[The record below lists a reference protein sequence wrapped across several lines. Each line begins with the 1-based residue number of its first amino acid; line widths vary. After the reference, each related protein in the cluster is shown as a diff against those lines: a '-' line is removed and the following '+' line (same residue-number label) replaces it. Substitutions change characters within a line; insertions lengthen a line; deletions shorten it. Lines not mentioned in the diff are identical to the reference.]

1 MKTISRIAYSNDKK
15 NKTRSILIMMSI
27 CLTTMLLVIISTV
40 GNGVIHLQKSQ
51 AAGSYGSNYGL
62 FIAADGTQLKEV
74 ERRAEISDIGIMCT
88 EGILKGNEN
97 GGFVS
102 ADETVRKMLAAD
114 GTQLKEVERRAEIS
128 DIGIMCTEGILKGNE
143 NGGFVSAD
151 ETVRK
156 MLPYNQEYV
165 LKEGTYPEKAQ
176 EIAAGRAF
184 FDAVGYHDVKV
195 GDTVTLEYRSG
206 MQSEYAPVEF
216 TVSGILYDRDEYTI
230 EASYVVFGSQDFYN
244 ERVAEGDRQYNIY
257 FTLSDSANV
266 SMNNVAP
273 VIKEMASYVVFGSQ
287 DFYNERVAEG
297 DRQYNIYFTLSDSA
311 NVSMNNVAP
320 VIKEIA
326 DSCGIDQ
333 KNVIINDLYLQWVLQ
348 PSYEMIVVCGT
359 LILGIVLFSV
369 VVIYNIFQVGI
380 AQKVQEY
387 GKIKALGATRKQMK
401 QLIFREGIL
410 LAVPSIPL
418 GLLFGF
424 LIAKVSFNWLV
435 EQGNLVSSGIK
446 NHQVPL
452 FSLTIM
458 LICIFVSFL
467 TVVLALRKPMK
478 IVSRISPIEATRYLD
493 GSKTQK
499 QGRRKGRK
507 DVTVFSMAMANVTG
521 NPKRTIATIS
531 PIEATRYLDGSKTQ
545 KQGRRKGR
553 KDVTVFSMAMANVT
567 GNPKRTIATILT
579 MGLSCVLF
587 VIISN
592 YVGNI
597 DTEQDVTVFSMAMA
611 NVTGNPKRTIAT
623 ILTMGLSCV
632 LFVIISN
639 YVGNIDTE
647 HEARIAIN
655 HGQFELQL
663 DYSQNYDEAY
673 SENNLDTILQNNPL
687 NDSLI
692 KEIKSIPGVTDVL
705 TREIVSADLNG
716 TKFPV
721 AIVNQEDFE
730 MMRGDGDI
738 GSMDYAQAVK
748 NGDVFFGWSMWME
761 ADGYSAG
768 APITFNFDN
777 GSGTY
782 TYHGKIAGSFVSA
795 DTYLVIPEEVY
806 RSVNPKGTSYGYL
819 WVDCA
824 KKDVASVEQ
833 SLNDLL
839 SDTSHIK
846 LNTYHAELQTAEYA
860 SRMMKLGCYL
870 FMAIVGLIGFMNL
883 ANTMIINIT
892 TKKQEYGVLQAV
904 GMTNK
909 QLNLSLQIQGL
920 IFTVGTI
927 CVALAAGLPLGYAL
941 FSYAKHN
948 GIFGMNVYHVPLIPI
963 LVMILLV
970 GILQIVLSCV
980 LSSNLKKETLVER
993 IRYQG

>member
-1 MKTISRIAYSNDKK
+1 MKTISRIAYSNDKR
-15 NKTRSILIMMSI
+15 NRTRSILIMVAI

-40 GNGVIHLQKSQ
+40 GNGVIRLQKSQ
-51 AAGSYGSNYGL
+51 AASSYGSNYGL
-62 FIAADGTQLKEV
+62 FITADGTQLKEV
-74 ERRAEISDIGIMCT
+74 ERRAEISDIGIMCA

-97 GGFVS
+97 GGFVCMDKT
-102 ADETVRKMLAAD
+102 A
-114 GTQLKEVERRAEIS
+114 
-128 DIGIMCTEGILKGNE
+128 
-143 NGGFVSAD
+143 
-151 ETVRK
+151 RK
-156 MLPYNQEYV
+156 MLPYNKEYE
-165 LKEGTYPEKAQ
+165 LKEGKYPEKMQ

-184 FDAVGYHDVKV
+184 FRAMGYGDVKI
-195 GDTVTLEYRSG
+195 GDTVTLDYRAG
-206 MQSEYAPVEF
+206 MQSEYKSEEF
-216 TVSGILYDRDEYTI
+216 VVSGILYDRDEYTI

-257 FTLSDSANV
+257 FTL
-266 SMNNVAP
+266 
-273 VIKEMASYVVFGSQ
+273 G
-287 DFYNERVAEG
+287 
-297 DRQYNIYFTLSDSA
+297 DSA

-348 PSYEMIVVCGT
+348 PSYEMIMVCGT

-478 IVSRISPIEATRYLD
+478 IVSWISPIEATRYLD

-507 DVTVFSMAMANVTG
+507 
-521 NPKRTIATIS
+521 
-531 PIEATRYLDGSKTQ
+531 
-545 KQGRRKGR
+545 
-553 KDVTVFSMAMANVT
+553 
-567 GNPKRTIATILT
+567 
-579 MGLSCVLF
+579 
-587 VIISN
+587 
-592 YVGNI
+592 
-597 DTEQDVTVFSMAMA
+597 DVTVFSMAMA

-673 SENNLDTILQNNPL
+673 PENNLDTILTDNPL

-692 KEIKSIPGVTDVL
+692 EEIKSIPGVTDVM
-705 TREIVSADLNG
+705 TREIVSVNLNG
-716 TKFPV
+716 TRFPAAV
-721 AIVNQEDFE
+721 VSKKDFNF
-730 MMRGDGDI
+730 MRQDGDI
-738 GSMDYAQAVK
+738 GSMDYDQAVK
-748 NGDVFFGWSMWME
+748 NGDIFFGWSAWME
-761 ADGYSAG
+761 QDGY
-768 APITFNFDN
+768 APGESIVFDFKN
-777 GSGTY
+777 GSETY
-782 TYHGKIAGSFVSA
+782 TYQGKIAGSFVSA
-795 DTYLVIPEEVY
+795 DTYLVIPEGVY
-806 RSVNPKGTSYGYL
+806 RSMNPRGTAYGYL
-819 WVDCA
+819 WVDCD

-833 SLNDLL
+833 SLNTLI
-839 SDTSHIK
+839 SNTSHIK
-846 LNTYHAELQTAEYA
+846 MDTYHAQLQSAEYA

-909 QLNLSLQIQGL
+909 QLNLCLQIQGL

>member
-1 MKTISRIAYSNDKK
+1 MKTISRIAYSNDKR
-15 NKTRSILIMMSI
+15 NRTRSILIMMAI

-40 GNGVIHLQKSQ
+40 GNGVIRLQKSQ
-51 AAGSYGSNYGL
+51 AASSYGSNYGL
-62 FIAADGTQLKEV
+62 FITADGTQLKEV

-97 GGFVS
+97 GGFVCM
-102 ADETVRKMLAAD
+102 DETA
-114 GTQLKEVERRAEIS
+114 
-128 DIGIMCTEGILKGNE
+128 
-143 NGGFVSAD
+143 
-151 ETVRK
+151 RK
-156 MLPYNQEYV
+156 MLPYNKEYE
-165 LKEGTYPEKAQ
+165 LKEGKYPEKMQ

-184 FDAVGYHDVKV
+184 FRAMGYGDVKI
-195 GDTVTLEYRSG
+195 GDTVTLDYRAG
-206 MQSEYAPVEF
+206 MQSEYKPEEF
-216 TVSGILYDRDEYTI
+216 VVSGILYDRDEYTI

-257 FTLSDSANV
+257 FTLGDSANV
-266 SMNNVAP
+266 S
-273 VIKEMASYVVFGSQ
+273 
-287 DFYNERVAEG
+287 
-297 DRQYNIYFTLSDSA
+297 T
-311 NVSMNNVAP
+311 NNVAP

-348 PSYEMIVVCGT
+348 PSYEMIMVCGT

-387 GKIKALGATRKQMK
+387 GKIKALGVTRKQMK

-478 IVSRISPIEATRYLD
+478 IVSWISPIEATRYLD

-507 DVTVFSMAMANVTG
+507 
-521 NPKRTIATIS
+521 
-531 PIEATRYLDGSKTQ
+531 
-545 KQGRRKGR
+545 
-553 KDVTVFSMAMANVT
+553 
-567 GNPKRTIATILT
+567 
-579 MGLSCVLF
+579 
-587 VIISN
+587 
-592 YVGNI
+592 
-597 DTEQDVTVFSMAMA
+597 DVTVFSMAMA

-673 SENNLDTILQNNPL
+673 PENNLDTILTDNPL

-692 KEIKSIPGVTDVL
+692 EEIKSIPEVTDVM
-705 TREIVSADLNG
+705 TREIVSVNLNG
-716 TKFPV
+716 TRFPAAV
-721 AIVNQEDFE
+721 VSKKDFDF
-730 MMRGDGDI
+730 MRQDGDI
-738 GSMDYAQAVK
+738 GSMDYDQAVK
-748 NGDVFFGWSMWME
+748 NGDIFFGWSAWME
-761 ADGYSAG
+761 QDGY
-768 APITFNFDN
+768 APGESIVFDFKN
-777 GSGTY
+777 GSETY
-782 TYHGKIAGSFVSA
+782 TYQGKIAGSFVSA
-795 DTYLVIPEEVY
+795 DTYLVIPEGVY
-806 RSVNPKGTSYGYL
+806 RSMNPRGTAYGYL
-819 WVDCA
+819 WVDCD

-833 SLNDLL
+833 SLNTLI
-839 SDTSHIK
+839 SNTSHIK
-846 LNTYHAELQTAEYA
+846 MDTYHAQLQSAEYA

-909 QLNLSLQIQGL
+909 QLNLCLQIQGL

>member
-1 MKTISRIAYSNDKK
+1 MKTISRIAYSNDKR
-15 NKTRSILIMMSI
+15 NRTRSILIMMAI

-51 AAGSYGSNYGL
+51 AASSYGSNYGL
-62 FIAADGTQLKEV
+62 LIAADGTQLKEV

-97 GGFVS
+97 GGFVCMDKT
-102 ADETVRKMLAAD
+102 A
-114 GTQLKEVERRAEIS
+114 
-128 DIGIMCTEGILKGNE
+128 
-143 NGGFVSAD
+143 
-151 ETVRK
+151 RK
-156 MLPYNQEYV
+156 MLPYNKEYE
-165 LKEGTYPEKAQ
+165 LKEGKYPEKMQ
-176 EIAAGRAF
+176 EIVAGRAF
-184 FDAVGYHDVKV
+184 FRAMGYGDVKI
-195 GDTVTLEYRSG
+195 GDTVTLDYRAG
-206 MQSEYAPVEF
+206 MQSEYKPEEF
-216 TVSGILYDRDEYTI
+216 VVSGILYDRDEYTI
-230 EASYVVFGSQDFYN
+230 E
-244 ERVAEGDRQYNIY
+244 
-257 FTLSDSANV
+257 
-266 SMNNVAP
+266 
-273 VIKEMASYVVFGSQ
+273 ASYVVFGSQ

-458 LICIFVSFL
+458 FICIFVSFL

-507 DVTVFSMAMANVTG
+507 
-521 NPKRTIATIS
+521 
-531 PIEATRYLDGSKTQ
+531 
-545 KQGRRKGR
+545 
-553 KDVTVFSMAMANVT
+553 
-567 GNPKRTIATILT
+567 
-579 MGLSCVLF
+579 
-587 VIISN
+587 
-592 YVGNI
+592 
-597 DTEQDVTVFSMAMA
+597 DVTVFSMAMA

-673 SENNLDTILQNNPL
+673 PENNLDTILTDNPL

-692 KEIKSIPGVTDVL
+692 EEIKSIPGVTDVM
-705 TREIVSADLNG
+705 TREIVSVNLNG
-716 TKFPV
+716 TRFPAAV
-721 AIVNQEDFE
+721 VSKKDFDF
-730 MMRGDGDI
+730 MRQDGDI
-738 GSMDYAQAVK
+738 GSMDYDQAVK
-748 NGDVFFGWSMWME
+748 NGDIFFGWSAWME
-761 ADGYSAG
+761 QDGY
-768 APITFNFDN
+768 APGESIVFDFKN
-777 GSGTY
+777 GSETY
-782 TYHGKIAGSFVSA
+782 TYQGKIAGSFVSA
-795 DTYLVIPEEVY
+795 DTYLVIPEGVY
-806 RSVNPKGTSYGYL
+806 RSMNPRGTAYGYL
-819 WVDCA
+819 WVDCD

-833 SLNDLL
+833 SLNTLI
-839 SDTSHIK
+839 SNTSHIK
-846 LNTYHAELQTAEYA
+846 MDTYHAQLQSAEYA

-909 QLNLSLQIQGL
+909 QLNLCLQIQGL

>member
-27 CLTTMLLVIISTV
+27 CLTTMLFVIISTV

-51 AAGSYGSNYGL
+51 AASSYGSNYGL
-62 FIAADGTQLKEV
+62 FI
-74 ERRAEISDIGIMCT
+74 
-88 EGILKGNEN
+88 
-97 GGFVS
+97 
-102 ADETVRKMLAAD
+102 AAD

-165 LKEGTYPEKAQ
+165 LKEGKYPEKMQ

-184 FDAVGYHDVKV
+184 FRAMGYGDVKI
-195 GDTVTLEYRSG
+195 GDTVTLDYRAG
-206 MQSEYAPVEF
+206 MQSEYKPEEF
-216 TVSGILYDRDEYTI
+216 VVSGILYDRDEYTI
-230 EASYVVFGSQDFYN
+230 E
-244 ERVAEGDRQYNIY
+244 
-257 FTLSDSANV
+257 
-266 SMNNVAP
+266 
-273 VIKEMASYVVFGSQ
+273 ASYVVFGSQ

-521 NPKRTIATIS
+521 NS
-531 PIEATRYLDGSKTQ
+531 
-545 KQGRRKGR
+545 
-553 KDVTVFSMAMANVT
+553 
-567 GNPKRTIATILT
+567 
-579 MGLSCVLF
+579 
-587 VIISN
+587 
-592 YVGNI
+592 
-597 DTEQDVTVFSMAMA
+597 
-611 NVTGNPKRTIAT
+611 KRTIAT

-687 NDSLI
+687 NDSMI
-692 KEIKSIPGVTDVL
+692 EEIKSIPGVTDVM
-705 TREIVSADLNG
+705 TREIVSVNLNG
-716 TKFPV
+716 TRFP
-721 AIVNQEDFE
+721 ADIVSKNDFDF
-730 MMRGDGDI
+730 MRQDGDI
-738 GSMDYAQAVK
+738 GSMDYDQAVK
-748 NGDVFFGWSMWME
+748 NGDIFFGWSAWME
-761 ADGYSAG
+761 QDGY
-768 APITFNFDN
+768 APGESIVFDFEN
-777 GSGTY
+777 GSETY
-782 TYHGKIAGSFVSA
+782 TYQGKIAGSFVSA
-795 DTYLVIPEEVY
+795 DTYLVIPEGVY
-806 RSVNPKGTSYGYL
+806 RSMNPRGTAYGYL
-819 WVDCA
+819 WVDCD

-833 SLNDLL
+833 SLNTLI
-839 SDTSHIK
+839 SNTSHIK
-846 LNTYHAELQTAEYA
+846 MDTYHAQLQSAEYV

>member
-1 MKTISRIAYSNDKK
+1 MKTISRIAYSNDKR
-15 NKTRSILIMMSI
+15 NRTRSILIMMAI

-51 AAGSYGSNYGL
+51 AASSYGSNYGL
-62 FIAADGTQLKEV
+62 FI
-74 ERRAEISDIGIMCT
+74 
-88 EGILKGNEN
+88 
-97 GGFVS
+97 
-102 ADETVRKMLAAD
+102 AAD

-230 EASYVVFGSQDFYN
+230 E
-244 ERVAEGDRQYNIY
+244 
-257 FTLSDSANV
+257 
-266 SMNNVAP
+266 
-273 VIKEMASYVVFGSQ
+273 ASYVVFGSQ

-521 NPKRTIATIS
+521 NPKRTIATI
-531 PIEATRYLDGSKTQ
+531 
-545 KQGRRKGR
+545 
-553 KDVTVFSMAMANVT
+553 
-567 GNPKRTIATILT
+567 
-579 MGLSCVLF
+579 
-587 VIISN
+587 
-592 YVGNI
+592 
-597 DTEQDVTVFSMAMA
+597 
-611 NVTGNPKRTIAT
+611 
-623 ILTMGLSCV
+623 LTMGLSCV

-673 SENNLDTILQNNPL
+673 PENNLDTILQNNPL

-748 NGDVFFGWSMWME
+748 NGDVFFGAYAMPGILVVEDDENLNRGITFSLKKSGYEVFSAESVKKAKRIASDHNVDVTICDVNLPDGNGLEFVRWMRCNYNTYIICLTALDQE
-761 ADGYSAG
+761 MDQVMGYEAG
-768 APITFNFDN
+768 ADDYITKPFSLSVLLLKIEAHFRRRQEKTEA
-777 GSGTY
+777 GKMISGDIVF
-782 TYHGKIAGSFVSA
+782 IAGEMKVLIKSREISLTKTELKMLTFF
-795 DTYLVIPEEVY
+795 LQ
-806 RSVNPKGTSYGYL
+806 NPKQILSKTQILENVFDLEGDF
-819 WVDCA
+819 VDENTIA
-824 KKDVASVEQ
+824 VNIRRLREKIEDNPAAPVY
-833 SLNDLL
+833 
-839 SDTSHIK
+839 IK
-846 LNTYHAELQTAEYA
+846 
-860 SRMMKLGCYL
+860 
-870 FMAIVGLIGFMNL
+870 
-883 ANTMIINIT
+883 NIR
-892 TKKQEYGVLQAV
+892 G
-904 GMTNK
+904 
-909 QLNLSLQIQGL
+909 
-920 IFTVGTI
+920 
-927 CVALAAGLPLGYAL
+927 LGYIW
-941 FSYAKHN
+941 N
-948 GIFGMNVYHVPLIPI
+948 QEVR
-963 LVMILLV
+963 
-970 GILQIVLSCV
+970 Q
-980 LSSNLKKETLVER
+980 
-993 IRYQG
+993 

>member
-1 MKTISRIAYSNDKK
+1 MKTISRIAFSNDKR
-15 NKTRSILIMMSI
+15 NRTRSILIMMAI

-40 GNGVIHLQKSQ
+40 GNGVIRLQKSQ
-51 AAGSYGSNYGL
+51 AASAYGSNYGA
-62 FIAADGTQLKEV
+62 FI
-74 ERRAEISDIGIMCT
+74 
-88 EGILKGNEN
+88 
-97 GGFVS
+97 
-102 ADETVRKMLAAD
+102 AAD

-165 LKEGTYPEKAQ
+165 LKEGTYPKRAQ

-184 FDAVGYHDVKV
+184 FDAEGYHDVKV

-216 TVSGILYDRDEYTI
+216 TVSGILNDRDEYTI

-273 VIKEMASYVVFGSQ
+273 VIKE
-287 DFYNERVAEG
+287 
-297 DRQYNIYFTLSDSA
+297 IA
-311 NVSMNNVAP
+311 NF
-320 VIKEIA
+320 
-326 DSCGIDQ
+326 CGIDQ

-348 PSYEMIVVCGT
+348 PSYEMIVLCGT

-435 EQGNLVSSGIK
+435 EQGNLVSSGIT

-521 NPKRTIATIS
+521 NPKRTIATI
-531 PIEATRYLDGSKTQ
+531 
-545 KQGRRKGR
+545 
-553 KDVTVFSMAMANVT
+553 
-567 GNPKRTIATILT
+567 LT

-587 VIISN
+587 V
-592 YVGNI
+592 
-597 DTEQDVTVFSMAMA
+597 T
-611 NVTGNPKRTIAT
+611 
-623 ILTMGLSCV
+623 
-632 LFVIISN
+632 ISN

-673 SENNLDTILQNNPL
+673 PENNLDTILQNNPL
-687 NDSLI
+687 NDSMI
-692 KEIKSIPGVTDVL
+692 EEIKSIPGVTDVM
-705 TREIVSADLNG
+705 TREIVYVNLNG
-716 TKFPV
+716 TRYP
-721 AIVNQEDFE
+721 ADIVSKNDFDF
-730 MMRGDGDI
+730 MRQDGDI
-738 GSMDYAQAVK
+738 GSMDYDQAVK
-748 NGDVFFGWSMWME
+748 NDEIFFGWSEWME
-761 ADGYSAG
+761 QDGY
-768 APITFNFDN
+768 APGESIAFDFEN
-777 GSGTY
+777 GSETY
-782 TYHGKIAGSFVSA
+782 TYQGKIAGSFVSA
-795 DTYLVIPEEVY
+795 DTYLVIPEGVY
-806 RSVNPKGTSYGYL
+806 RSMNPRGAAYGYL
-819 WVDCA
+819 WVDCD

-833 SLNDLL
+833 SLNTLI
-839 SDTSHIK
+839 SNTSHIK
-846 LNTYHAELQTAEYA
+846 MDTYHAQLQSAEYA
-860 SRMMKLGCYL
+860 SRMMKLSCYL

-883 ANTMIINIT
+883 ANTMIINII

-909 QLNLSLQIQGL
+909 QLNLCLQIQGL

>member
-1 MKTISRIAYSNDKK
+1 
-15 NKTRSILIMMSI
+15 
-27 CLTTMLLVIISTV
+27 
-40 GNGVIHLQKSQ
+40 
-51 AAGSYGSNYGL
+51 
-62 FIAADGTQLKEV
+62 
-74 ERRAEISDIGIMCT
+74 
-88 EGILKGNEN
+88 
-97 GGFVS
+97 
-102 ADETVRKMLAAD
+102 
-114 GTQLKEVERRAEIS
+114 
-128 DIGIMCTEGILKGNE
+128 
-143 NGGFVSAD
+143 
-151 ETVRK
+151 
-156 MLPYNQEYV
+156 
-165 LKEGTYPEKAQ
+165 
-176 EIAAGRAF
+176 
-184 FDAVGYHDVKV
+184 
-195 GDTVTLEYRSG
+195 

-230 EASYVVFGSQDFYN
+230 E
-244 ERVAEGDRQYNIY
+244 
-257 FTLSDSANV
+257 
-266 SMNNVAP
+266 
-273 VIKEMASYVVFGSQ
+273 ASYVVFGSQ

-446 NHQVPL
+446 SHQVPL

-507 DVTVFSMAMANVTG
+507 
-521 NPKRTIATIS
+521 
-531 PIEATRYLDGSKTQ
+531 
-545 KQGRRKGR
+545 
-553 KDVTVFSMAMANVT
+553 
-567 GNPKRTIATILT
+567 
-579 MGLSCVLF
+579 
-587 VIISN
+587 
-592 YVGNI
+592 
-597 DTEQDVTVFSMAMA
+597 DVTVFSMAMA

-687 NDSLI
+687 NDSMI
-692 KEIKSIPGVTDVL
+692 EEIKSIPGVTDVM
-705 TREIVSADLNG
+705 TREIVSVNLNG
-716 TKFPV
+716 TRFPAAV
-721 AIVNQEDFE
+721 VSKKDFDF
-730 MMRGDGDI
+730 MRQDGDI
-738 GSMDYAQAVK
+738 GSMDYDQAVK
-748 NGDVFFGWSMWME
+748 NGDIFFGWSAWME
-761 ADGYSAG
+761 QDGY
-768 APITFNFDN
+768 APGESIAFDFEN
-777 GSGTY
+777 GSETY
-782 TYHGKIAGSFVSA
+782 TYQGKIAGSFVSA
-795 DTYLVIPEEVY
+795 DTYLVIPEGVY
-806 RSVNPKGTSYGYL
+806 RSMNPRGTAYGYL
-819 WVDCA
+819 WVDCD

-833 SLNDLL
+833 SLNTLI
-839 SDTSHIK
+839 SNTSHIK
-846 LNTYHAELQTAEYA
+846 MDTYHAQLQSAEFA
-860 SRMMKLGCYL
+860 SSMMKLGCYL
-870 FMAIVGLIGFMNL
+870 FMAVVGLIGFMNM
-883 ANTMIINIT
+883 ANTIIMNIT

-909 QLNLSLQIQGL
+909 QLNLCLQLQGMM
-920 IFTVGTI
+920 FTVGTI
-927 CVALAAGLPLGYAL
+927 CVALIIGLPLGYAL

-948 GIFGMNVYHVPLIPI
+948 GIFGMNIYHVPIVPI
-963 LVMILLV
+963 FIMIFLV
-970 GILQIVLSCV
+970 GLLQIVLSCV

>member
-1 MKTISRIAYSNDKK
+1 MRTISKIAFSNDKR
-15 NKTRSILIMMSI
+15 NRTRSVLIMTAI
-27 CLTTMLLVIISTV
+27 CLTTMLLVIISTI
-40 GNGVIHLQKSQ
+40 GNGLILLQKDQ
-51 AAGSYGSNYGL
+51 AASSYGSNYGL
-62 FIAADGTQLKEV
+62 FI
-74 ERRAEISDIGIMCT
+74 
-88 EGILKGNEN
+88 
-97 GGFVS
+97 
-102 ADETVRKMLAAD
+102 AAD

-257 FTLSDSANV
+257 FTLSDS
-266 SMNNVAP
+266 
-273 VIKEMASYVVFGSQ
+273 
-287 DFYNERVAEG
+287 
-297 DRQYNIYFTLSDSA
+297 T

-333 KNVIINDLYLQWVLQ
+333 KNVSINDLYLQWVLQ

-418 GLLFGF
+418 GLLLGF

-521 NPKRTIATIS
+521 NS
-531 PIEATRYLDGSKTQ
+531 
-545 KQGRRKGR
+545 
-553 KDVTVFSMAMANVT
+553 
-567 GNPKRTIATILT
+567 
-579 MGLSCVLF
+579 
-587 VIISN
+587 
-592 YVGNI
+592 
-597 DTEQDVTVFSMAMA
+597 
-611 NVTGNPKRTIAT
+611 KRTIAT

-687 NDSLI
+687 NDSMI
-692 KEIKSIPGVTDVL
+692 EEIKSIPGVTDVM
-705 TREIVSADLNG
+705 TREIVSVNLNG
-716 TKFPV
+716 TRFP
-721 AIVNQEDFE
+721 ADIVSKKDFDF
-730 MMRGDGDI
+730 MRQDGDI
-738 GSMDYAQAVK
+738 GSMDYDQAVK
-748 NGDVFFGWSMWME
+748 NGDIFFGWSTWME
-761 ADGYSAG
+761 QDGY
-768 APITFNFDN
+768 APGESIAFDFEN

-782 TYHGKIAGSFVSA
+782 TYQGKIAGSFASA
-795 DTYLVIPEEVY
+795 DTYLVIPEGVY
-806 RSVNPKGTSYGYL
+806 RSMNPRGTAYGYL
-819 WVDCA
+819 WVDCD

-833 SLNDLL
+833 SLNTLI
-839 SDTSHIK
+839 SNTSHIK
-846 LNTYHAELQTAEYA
+846 MDTYHAQLQYAEVA
-860 SRMMKLGCYL
+860 ARMMKLGCYL
-870 FMAIVGLIGFMNL
+870 FMAVVGLIGFMNM
-883 ANTMIINIT
+883 ANTMIMNIT

-909 QLNLSLQIQGL
+909 QLNLCLQLQGL

-927 CVALAAGLPLGYAL
+927 CVALIIGLPLGYAL

-948 GIFGMNVYHVPLIPI
+948 GIFGMNIYHVPIVPI
-963 LVMILLV
+963 FIMIFLV
-970 GILQIVLSCV
+970 GLLQIVLSCV

>member
-15 NKTRSILIMMSI
+15 NKTRSILIMMAI

-40 GNGVIHLQKSQ
+40 GNGMIRLQKSQ
-51 AAGSYGSNYGL
+51 AASSYGSNYGL
-62 FIAADGTQLKEV
+62 FVSADGSQLKEV
-74 ERRAEISDIGIMCT
+74 NRRAEIDATGTMCT
-88 EGILKGNEN
+88 EGIIKGNEN
-97 GGFVS
+97 GGFVCM
-102 ADETVRKMLAAD
+102 DETA
-114 GTQLKEVERRAEIS
+114 
-128 DIGIMCTEGILKGNE
+128 
-143 NGGFVSAD
+143 
-151 ETVRK
+151 RK
-156 MLPYNQEYV
+156 MLPYNKEYE
-165 LKEGTYPEKAQ
+165 LKEGKYPGGTQ

-184 FDAVGYHDVKV
+184 FRAMGYGDVKI
-195 GDTVTLEYRSG
+195 GDTVTLDYRAG
-206 MQSEYAPVEF
+206 MQSEYKPEEF
-216 TVSGILYDRDEYTI
+216 VVSGILYDRDEYTI
-230 EASYVVFGSQDFYN
+230 EASYVAFGSQEFYD
-244 ERVAEGDRQYNIY
+244 EHVAENDRQYNIY
-257 FTLSDSANV
+257 FTLNDSANV
-266 SMNNVAP
+266 SMNNIDP
-273 VIKEMASYVVFGSQ
+273 VIKQ
-287 DFYNERVAEG
+287 
-297 DRQYNIYFTLSDSA
+297 
-311 NVSMNNVAP
+311 
-320 VIKEIA
+320 IA
-326 DSCGIDQ
+326 AACGIEE
-333 KNVIINDLYLQWVLQ
+333 KNVIVNDLYLQWVLQ

-521 NPKRTIATIS
+521 NPKRTIATI
-531 PIEATRYLDGSKTQ
+531 
-545 KQGRRKGR
+545 
-553 KDVTVFSMAMANVT
+553 
-567 GNPKRTIATILT
+567 
-579 MGLSCVLF
+579 
-587 VIISN
+587 
-592 YVGNI
+592 
-597 DTEQDVTVFSMAMA
+597 
-611 NVTGNPKRTIAT
+611 
-623 ILTMGLSCV
+623 LTMGLSCV

-673 SENNLDTILQNNPL
+673 PENNLDTILTDNPL
-687 NDSLI
+687 NDSMI
-692 KEIKSIPGVTDVL
+692 EEIKSIPGVTDVM
-705 TREIVSADLNG
+705 TREIVSVNLNG
-716 TKFPV
+716 TRFP
-721 AIVNQEDFE
+721 ADIVSKNDFDF
-730 MMRGDGDI
+730 MRQDGDI
-738 GSMDYAQAVK
+738 GSMDYDQAVK
-748 NGDVFFGWSMWME
+748 NGDIFFGWSTWME
-761 ADGYSAG
+761 QDGY
-768 APITFNFDN
+768 APGESIAFDFEN

-782 TYHGKIAGSFVSA
+782 TYQGKIAGSFVSA
-795 DTYLVIPEEVY
+795 DTYLVIPEGVY
-806 RSVNPKGTSYGYL
+806 RSMNPRGTAYGYL
-819 WVDCA
+819 WVDCD

-833 SLNDLL
+833 SLNTLI
-839 SDTSHIK
+839 SNTSHIK
-846 LNTYHAELQTAEYA
+846 MDTYHAQLQSAEYA

-909 QLNLSLQIQGL
+909 QLNLCLQIQGL

>member
-1 MKTISRIAYSNDKK
+1 MKTISRIAYSNDKR
-15 NKTRSILIMMSI
+15 NRTRSILIMMAI

-40 GNGVIHLQKSQ
+40 GNGVIRLQKSQ
-51 AAGSYGSNYGL
+51 AASSYGSNYGL

-102 ADETVRKMLAAD
+102 ADETVRKML
-114 GTQLKEVERRAEIS
+114 
-128 DIGIMCTEGILKGNE
+128 
-143 NGGFVSAD
+143 
-151 ETVRK
+151 
-156 MLPYNQEYV
+156 PYNQEYL
-165 LKEGTYPEKAQ
+165 LKEGTYPEKSQ

-184 FDAVGYHDVKV
+184 FDAEGYHDVRV

-273 VIKEMASYVVFGSQ
+273 VIKE
-287 DFYNERVAEG
+287 
-297 DRQYNIYFTLSDSA
+297 
-311 NVSMNNVAP
+311 
-320 VIKEIA
+320 IA

-348 PSYEMIVVCGT
+348 PSYEMIVLCGT

-387 GKIKALGATRKQMK
+387 GKIKALGATGKQMK
-401 QLIFREGIL
+401 QLIFREGIF

-521 NPKRTIATIS
+521 NPKRTIATI
-531 PIEATRYLDGSKTQ
+531 
-545 KQGRRKGR
+545 
-553 KDVTVFSMAMANVT
+553 
-567 GNPKRTIATILT
+567 
-579 MGLSCVLF
+579 
-587 VIISN
+587 
-592 YVGNI
+592 
-597 DTEQDVTVFSMAMA
+597 
-611 NVTGNPKRTIAT
+611 
-623 ILTMGLSCV
+623 LTMGLSCV

-663 DYSQNYDEAY
+663 DYSAEYDERY
-673 SENNLDTILQNNPL
+673 PENNLDTILTDDPL

-692 KEIKSIPGVTDVL
+692 EEIKSISGVTDVM
-705 TREIVSADLNG
+705 TREIVYVNLNG
-716 TKFPV
+716 TRYP
-721 AIVNQEDFE
+721 ADIVSKNDFDF
-730 MMRGDGDI
+730 MRQDGDI
-738 GSMDYAQAVK
+738 GSMDYDQAVK
-748 NGDVFFGWSMWME
+748 NGEIFFGWSTWME
-761 ADGYSAG
+761 QDGY
-768 APITFNFDN
+768 APGESIAFDFEN

-782 TYHGKIAGSFVSA
+782 TYQGKIAGSFVSA
-795 DTYLVIPEEVY
+795 DTYLVIPEGVY
-806 RSVNPKGTSYGYL
+806 RSMNPRGTAYGYL
-819 WVDCA
+819 WVDCD

-833 SLNDLL
+833 NLNTLI
-839 SDTSHIK
+839 SNTSHIK
-846 LNTYHAELQTAEYA
+846 MDTYHAQLQSAEFSA
-860 SRMMKLGCYL
+860 RTMKLGCYL
-870 FMAIVGLIGFMNL
+870 FMAVVGFIGFMNM
-883 ANTMIINIT
+883 ANTMIMNIT

-909 QLNLSLQIQGL
+909 QLNLCLQLQGL

-927 CVALAAGLPLGYAL
+927 CVALVVGLPLGYVL
-941 FSYAKHN
+941 FAYAKHN
-948 GIFGMNVYHVPLIPI
+948 GIFGMNVYHVPITPI
-963 LVMILLV
+963 LAMILLV
-970 GILQIVLSCV
+970 SLLQIVLSCV

>member
-1 MKTISRIAYSNDKK
+1 MKTISRIAYSNDKR
-15 NKTRSILIMMSI
+15 NRTRSILIMMAI

-51 AAGSYGSNYGL
+51 AASSYGSNYGL

-97 GGFVS
+97 GGFVCMDKT
-102 ADETVRKMLAAD
+102 A
-114 GTQLKEVERRAEIS
+114 
-128 DIGIMCTEGILKGNE
+128 
-143 NGGFVSAD
+143 
-151 ETVRK
+151 RK
-156 MLPYNQEYV
+156 MLPYNKEYE
-165 LKEGTYPEKAQ
+165 LKEGKYPEKMQ
-176 EIAAGRAF
+176 EIASGRAF
-184 FDAVGYHDVKV
+184 FRAMGYGDVKI
-195 GDTVTLEYRSG
+195 GDTVTLDYRAG
-206 MQSEYAPVEF
+206 MQSEYKPEEF
-216 TVSGILYDRDEYTI
+216 VVSGILYDRDEYTI
-230 EASYVVFGSQDFYN
+230 E
-244 ERVAEGDRQYNIY
+244 
-257 FTLSDSANV
+257 
-266 SMNNVAP
+266 
-273 VIKEMASYVVFGSQ
+273 ASYVVFGSQ

-521 NPKRTIATIS
+521 NPKRTIATI
-531 PIEATRYLDGSKTQ
+531 
-545 KQGRRKGR
+545 
-553 KDVTVFSMAMANVT
+553 
-567 GNPKRTIATILT
+567 
-579 MGLSCVLF
+579 
-587 VIISN
+587 
-592 YVGNI
+592 
-597 DTEQDVTVFSMAMA
+597 
-611 NVTGNPKRTIAT
+611 
-623 ILTMGLSCV
+623 LTMGLSCV

-663 DYSQNYDEAY
+663 DYSQNYDETY
-673 SENNLDTILQNNPL
+673 PENNLDTILTDNPL

-692 KEIKSIPGVTDVL
+692 EEIKSIPGVTDVM
-705 TREIVSADLNG
+705 TREIVSVNLNG
-716 TKFPV
+716 TRFPAAV
-721 AIVNQEDFE
+721 VSKKDFDF
-730 MMRGDGDI
+730 MRQDGDI
-738 GSMDYAQAVK
+738 GSMDYDQAVK
-748 NGDVFFGWSMWME
+748 NGDIFFGWSAWME
-761 ADGYSAG
+761 QDGY
-768 APITFNFDN
+768 APGESIAFDFEN
-777 GSGTY
+777 GSETY
-782 TYHGKIAGSFVSA
+782 TYQGKIAGSFVSA
-795 DTYLVIPEEVY
+795 DTYLVIPEGVY
-806 RSVNPKGTSYGYL
+806 RSMNPRGTAYGYL
-819 WVDCA
+819 WVDCD

-833 SLNDLL
+833 SLNTLI
-839 SDTSHIK
+839 SNTSHIK
-846 LNTYHAELQTAEYA
+846 MDTYHAQLQSAEYA

-909 QLNLSLQIQGL
+909 QLNLCLQIQGL

>member
-1 MKTISRIAYSNDKK
+1 MKTISRIAYSNDKR
-15 NKTRSILIMMSI
+15 NRTRSILIMMAI

-51 AAGSYGSNYGL
+51 AASSYGSNYGL
-62 FIAADGTQLKEV
+62 LIAADGTQLKEV

-97 GGFVS
+97 GGFVCMDKI
-102 ADETVRKMLAAD
+102 A
-114 GTQLKEVERRAEIS
+114 
-128 DIGIMCTEGILKGNE
+128 
-143 NGGFVSAD
+143 
-151 ETVRK
+151 RK
-156 MLPYNQEYV
+156 MLPYNKEYE
-165 LKEGTYPEKAQ
+165 LKEGKYPEKMQ

-184 FDAVGYHDVKV
+184 FRAMGYGDVKI
-195 GDTVTLEYRSG
+195 GDTVTLDYRAG
-206 MQSEYAPVEF
+206 MQSEYKPEEF
-216 TVSGILYDRDEYTI
+216 VVSGILYDRDEYTI
-230 EASYVVFGSQDFYN
+230 E
-244 ERVAEGDRQYNIY
+244 
-257 FTLSDSANV
+257 
-266 SMNNVAP
+266 
-273 VIKEMASYVVFGSQ
+273 ASYVVFGSQ

-478 IVSRISPIEATRYLD
+478 IVSWISPIEATRYLD

-499 QGRRKGRK
+499 QGRRKDRK
-507 DVTVFSMAMANVTG
+507 
-521 NPKRTIATIS
+521 
-531 PIEATRYLDGSKTQ
+531 
-545 KQGRRKGR
+545 
-553 KDVTVFSMAMANVT
+553 
-567 GNPKRTIATILT
+567 
-579 MGLSCVLF
+579 
-587 VIISN
+587 
-592 YVGNI
+592 
-597 DTEQDVTVFSMAMA
+597 DVTVFSMAMA

-655 HGQFELQL
+655 HGQFEVQL

-673 SENNLDTILQNNPL
+673 PENNLDTILTDNPL
-687 NDSLI
+687 NESLI
-692 KEIKSIPGVTDVL
+692 EEIKSIPGVTDVM
-705 TREIVSADLNG
+705 TREIVSVNLNG
-716 TKFPV
+716 TRFPAAV
-721 AIVNQEDFE
+721 VSKKDFDF
-730 MMRGDGDI
+730 MRQDGDI
-738 GSMDYAQAVK
+738 GSIDYDQAVK
-748 NGDVFFGWSMWME
+748 NGDIFFGWSAWME
-761 ADGYSAG
+761 QDGY
-768 APITFNFDN
+768 APGESIVFDFKN
-777 GSGTY
+777 GSETY
-782 TYHGKIAGSFVSA
+782 TYQGKIAGSFVSA
-795 DTYLVIPEEVY
+795 DTYLVIPEGVY
-806 RSVNPKGTSYGYL
+806 RSMNPRGTAYGYL
-819 WVDCA
+819 WVDCD

-833 SLNDLL
+833 SLNTLI
-839 SDTSHIK
+839 SNTSHIK
-846 LNTYHAELQTAEYA
+846 MDTYHAQLQSAEYA

-909 QLNLSLQIQGL
+909 QLNLCLQIQGL

>member
-1 MKTISRIAYSNDKK
+1 MKTISRIAYSNDKR
-15 NKTRSILIMMSI
+15 NRTRSILIMMAI

-51 AAGSYGSNYGL
+51 AASSYGSNYGL

-102 ADETVRKMLAAD
+102 V
-114 GTQLKEVERRAEIS
+114 
-128 DIGIMCTEGILKGNE
+128 
-143 NGGFVSAD
+143 D

-165 LKEGTYPEKAQ
+165 LKEGKYPEKMQ

-184 FDAVGYHDVKV
+184 FRAMGYGDVKI
-195 GDTVTLEYRSG
+195 GDTVTLDYRAG
-206 MQSEYAPVEF
+206 MQSEYKPEEF
-216 TVSGILYDRDEYTI
+216 VVSGILYDRDEYTI
-230 EASYVVFGSQDFYN
+230 E
-244 ERVAEGDRQYNIY
+244 
-257 FTLSDSANV
+257 
-266 SMNNVAP
+266 
-273 VIKEMASYVVFGSQ
+273 ASYVVFGSQ

-521 NPKRTIATIS
+521 NPKRTIATI
-531 PIEATRYLDGSKTQ
+531 
-545 KQGRRKGR
+545 
-553 KDVTVFSMAMANVT
+553 
-567 GNPKRTIATILT
+567 
-579 MGLSCVLF
+579 
-587 VIISN
+587 
-592 YVGNI
+592 
-597 DTEQDVTVFSMAMA
+597 
-611 NVTGNPKRTIAT
+611 
-623 ILTMGLSCV
+623 LTMGLSCV

-663 DYSQNYDEAY
+663 DYSQNYDESY

-687 NDSLI
+687 NDSMI
-692 KEIKSIPGVTDVL
+692 EEIKSIPGVTDVM
-705 TREIVSADLNG
+705 TREIVSVNLNG
-716 TKFPV
+716 TRFP
-721 AIVNQEDFE
+721 ATIVSKNDFDF
-730 MMRGDGDI
+730 MRQDGDI
-738 GSMDYAQAVK
+738 GSMDYDQAVK
-748 NGDVFFGWSMWME
+748 NGDIFFGWSTWME
-761 ADGYSAG
+761 QDGY
-768 APITFNFDN
+768 APGESIAFDFEN

-782 TYHGKIAGSFVSA
+782 TYQGKIAGSFVSA
-795 DTYLVIPEEVY
+795 DTYLVIPEGVY
-806 RSVNPKGTSYGYL
+806 RSMNPRGTAYGYL
-819 WVDCA
+819 WVDCD

-833 SLNDLL
+833 SLNTLI
-839 SDTSHIK
+839 SNTSHIK
-846 LNTYHAELQTAEYA
+846 MDTYHAQLQSAEYA

-904 GMTNK
+904 GMTNR

>member
-1 MKTISRIAYSNDKK
+1 MKTISRIAYSNDKR

-51 AAGSYGSNYGL
+51 AASSYGSNYGL

-97 GGFVS
+97 GGFVCMDKT
-102 ADETVRKMLAAD
+102 A
-114 GTQLKEVERRAEIS
+114 
-128 DIGIMCTEGILKGNE
+128 
-143 NGGFVSAD
+143 
-151 ETVRK
+151 RK
-156 MLPYNQEYV
+156 MLPYNKEYE
-165 LKEGTYPEKAQ
+165 LKEGKYPEKMQ
-176 EIAAGRAF
+176 EIVAGRAF
-184 FDAVGYHDVKV
+184 FRAMGYGDVKI
-195 GDTVTLEYRSG
+195 GDTVTLDYRAG
-206 MQSEYAPVEF
+206 MQSEYKPEEF
-216 TVSGILYDRDEYTI
+216 VVSGILYDRDEYTI
-230 EASYVVFGSQDFYN
+230 E
-244 ERVAEGDRQYNIY
+244 
-257 FTLSDSANV
+257 
-266 SMNNVAP
+266 
-273 VIKEMASYVVFGSQ
+273 ASYVVFGSQ

-410 LAVPSIPL
+410 LAVPSILL

-458 LICIFVSFL
+458 FICIFVSFL

-478 IVSRISPIEATRYLD
+478 IVFRISPIEATRYLD

-507 DVTVFSMAMANVTG
+507 
-521 NPKRTIATIS
+521 
-531 PIEATRYLDGSKTQ
+531 
-545 KQGRRKGR
+545 
-553 KDVTVFSMAMANVT
+553 
-567 GNPKRTIATILT
+567 
-579 MGLSCVLF
+579 
-587 VIISN
+587 
-592 YVGNI
+592 
-597 DTEQDVTVFSMAMA
+597 DVTVFSMAMA

-673 SENNLDTILQNNPL
+673 PENNLDTILTDNPL

-692 KEIKSIPGVTDVL
+692 EEIKSIPGVTDVM
-705 TREIVSADLNG
+705 TREIVSVNLNG
-716 TKFPV
+716 TRFPAAV
-721 AIVNQEDFE
+721 VSKKDFDF
-730 MMRGDGDI
+730 MRQDGDI
-738 GSMDYAQAVK
+738 GSMDYDQAVK
-748 NGDVFFGWSMWME
+748 NGDIFFGWSAWME
-761 ADGYSAG
+761 QDGY
-768 APITFNFDN
+768 APGESIVFDFKN
-777 GSGTY
+777 GSETY
-782 TYHGKIAGSFVSA
+782 TYQGKIAGSFVSA
-795 DTYLVIPEEVY
+795 DTYLVIPEGVY
-806 RSVNPKGTSYGYL
+806 RSMNSRGTAYGYL
-819 WVDCA
+819 WVDCD

-833 SLNDLL
+833 SLNTLI
-839 SDTSHIK
+839 SNTSHIK
-846 LNTYHAELQTAEYA
+846 MDTYHAQLQSAEYA